1 MTSKEFT
8 TLIRLLAFCGIIAIN
23 ILPITNAEV
32 LAQANESQQKQRKL
46 NLAILIFDGVQ
57 IIDYTGPYETFGHAY
72 DNDGPLFNIY
82 TVASKIEPITTAMG
96 MSVNPRYSL
105 HNAPN
110 PDVLLIPGGNI
121 DAVLNDKSVIQWI
134 KESSREARITMS
146 VCNGAFIL
154 AKAGLLDGLEATTT
168 FRLIGKL
175 RDEAPKAKVVD
186 NKRYVDNGNVVT
198 AAGLSSGID
207 CSLHVIER
215 LFGKGTAQMAALGME
230 YNWDPESRFVRAALA
245 DRYMQFDFNVKVL
258 PGGWVPISR
267 EGDVDHWQNKWSV
280 TTDCSDSEILESVNQ
295 TIMSNRFLIGAP
307 QVKWIRRDSNSPGPL
322 QSLWHFTDE
331 KENIWDGIVRV
342 ERNGEK
348 KKQFTFTVSVRRAK
362 STTSTSKPSQKSEAA
377 LSKL

>member
-1 MTSKEFT
+1 MTSKKFSR
-8 TLIRLLAFCGIIAIN
+8 LIRVLAFCSIAAIN

-32 LAQANESQQKQRKL
+32 LAQADQSHEKQRKL

-82 TVASKIEPITTAMG
+82 TVASKIEPIMTAMG

-105 HNAPN
+105 HDAPK
-110 PDVLLIPGGNI
+110 PDVLLTPGGHI
-121 DAVLNDKSVIQWI
+121 DAVLNDESVIQWI
-134 KESSREARITMS
+134 KERSRDARITMS

-154 AKAGLLDGLEATTT
+154 AIAGLLDGLEATTT
-168 FRLIGKL
+168 FRLIGKR

-186 NKRYVDNGNVVT
+186 NKRYVDNGNVIT

-230 YNWDPESRFVRAALA
+230 YNWDPESRFVRASLA
-245 DRYMQFDFNVKVL
+245 DKYMQFDFKVKVL

-280 TTDCSDSEILESVNQ
+280 TTDCSDREILESVNQ
-295 TIMSNRFLIGAP
+295 TIMSNRFMIGAP
-307 QVKWIRRDSNSPGPL
+307 EFKWIRQDSTSAGRL
-322 QSLWHFTDE
+322 HSLWHFSDE
-331 KENIWDGIVRV
+331 EENIWDGVVRV

-348 KKQFTFTVSVRRAK
+348 GKQFTLTVSVHRGDFK
-362 STTSTSKPSQKSEAA
+362 
-377 LSKL
+377 